1 MLRVAP
7 ATPTKLERHGAI
19 LRLPGPR
26 VYLAAIVLFAA
37 MIGSLEAAF
46 RIRGFVP
53 SVPDS
58 ARLWAYHRS
67 QVAGDDARL
76 VVAIGTS
83 RVRTDLRSD
92 VFHECLPS
100 HRFVQLGVNGG
111 ASPLDLLAEISRIP
125 RFCGLVL
132 CDILPPL
139 MDPHQ
144 SGEQSPLARVP
155 SDKVQSLSAYLQG
168 LLSERL
174 AVLNPAVTLRQYVSA
189 QGVLRPKPDGPRL
202 RVHADRTLDI
212 TYASPESLKA
222 STDGRLRYYA
232 DLYAKAKRYQSI
244 DEFKQAVAGVAD
256 SVARIQRNGGQVV
269 FLRLP
274 ASGAR
279 LELEE
284 SAFPSPVYFSAF
296 ASVTSAPWIDF
307 RNLSG
312 NEAFDCPDESHLS
325 LQGARVFTARLVDV
339 LRLRALLIQPGVPR
353 AENLPRAYAKDGK
366 VGP

>member
-1 MLRVAP
+1 MPRIAP
-7 ATPTKLERHGAI
+7 AAPTNLERHNEI

-26 VYLAAIVLFAA
+26 VYLTAIVLFVA

-46 RIRGFVP
+46 RTCGFLPTVL
-53 SVPDS
+53 DS
-58 ARLWAYHRS
+58 ARLWSFHRS
-67 QVAGDDARL
+67 HVVGNDSEL

-92 VFHECLPS
+92 VLHERLPS
-100 HRFVQLGVNGG
+100 HRFVQLGINGA
-111 ASPLDLLAEISRIP
+111 ASPLDLLAEISRVP

-139 MDPHQ
+139 MDPKQ
-144 SGEQSPLARVP
+144 SGEQSAFARVP
-155 SDKVQSLSAYLQG
+155 INNMQSFGAYLQG
-168 LLSERL
+168 LLSERF
-174 AVLNPAVTLRQYVSA
+174 AVLNPTVTLRQWVTA
-189 QGVLRPKPDGPRL
+189 QGVLRPKTDGPRL

-212 TYASPESLKA
+212 TYASPESLKTA
-222 STDGRLRYYA
+222 TDGRLRYYA
-232 DLYAKAKRYQSI
+232 ELYTKAKHYRSI
-244 DEFKQAVAGVAD
+244 DEFKQAVAGVVD
-256 SVARIQRNGGQVV
+256 SVARIQHNGGQVV

-284 SAFPSPVYFSAF
+284 SAFPSPIYFSAF

-307 RNLSG
+307 RNLAG

-325 LQGARVFTARLVDV
+325 LPGARAFTARLVDD
-339 LRLRALLIQPGVPR
+339 LRLRALLNPPGVPR
-353 AENLPRAYAKDGK
+353 PENLRQTYARDGK